1 MVVIDY
7 IGIKASTAA
16 VAARHSVAAA
26 CGPSRVALQPGRTTT
41 RSPSA
46 AGLDYGPLAARSA
59 LRARGGYKFDGRRL
73 KLEARNRNDHFGDC
87 QLFVGPR
94 HKFSFVTSSHSGRGR
109 KVIQIPS
116 QIFWLTS

>member
-73 KLEARNRNDHFGDC
+73 KLEIGTTTLETANYLLAQGTNFPLSHRHIRAGAGKSFRSLRRSFG
-87 QLFVGPR
+87 
-94 HKFSFVTSSHSGRGR
+94 
-109 KVIQIPS
+109 
-116 QIFWLTS
+116 